1 MSAPR
6 RVLLFGGLALA
17 IWGMGYG
24 LWYALFAEHQAL
36 NGIGTS
42 LAGAFTGAAQRN
54 AALVGSS
61 LQQYKKAKF
70 VYDRQVDVHSH
81 WIGLAMLLITLAI
94 YFDRLSYSDKGK
106 ALLAWGAL
114 LGAAFFPFGVLL
126 QIYNPGPVPWVLAVL
141 GAALEITTLFL
152 TAMGFVRRPSSP
164 SQS

>member
-1 MSAPR
+1 MNAAR

-36 NGIGTS
+36 IGIGTS
-42 LAGAFTGAAQRN
+42 LAGAFTSAAQRN
-54 AALVGSS
+54 ADLVGSY
-61 LQQYKKAKF
+61 LQHYKEAKF

-94 YFDRLSYSDKGK
+94 YFDRLAFSDKWK

-114 LGAAFFPFGVLL
+114 FGAVLFPFGVLL
-126 QIYNPGPVPWVLAVL
+126 QTYNHGAVPSLLAVL
-141 GAALEITTLFL
+141 GSALEIASLFL
-152 TAMGFVRRPSSP
+152 IAIGFARRPSSP
-164 SQS
+164 SRS